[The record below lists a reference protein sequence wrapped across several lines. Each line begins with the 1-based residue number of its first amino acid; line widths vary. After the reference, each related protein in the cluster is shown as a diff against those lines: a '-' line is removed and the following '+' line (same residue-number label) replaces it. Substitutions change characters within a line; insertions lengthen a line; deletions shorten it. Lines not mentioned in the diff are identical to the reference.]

1 MKRVL
6 ILEDDDVVQQFM
18 VKILKMLGAE
28 PVVAGN
34 PQKAEEALSN
44 LENIDLAIVDLILPF
59 ITGWDVIDRIRKS
72 GPAVKNLP
80 IVVLT
85 GAAVSEKEKAKLL
98 AKVDAVVWKGDF
110 ALDEFVG
117 ILKRWL

>member
-28 PVVAGN
+28 PVIAGS

-44 LENIDLAIVDLILPF
+44 LESIDLAIVDLILPF
-59 ITGWDVIDRIRKS
+59 ITGWEVIDRIRKS
-72 GPAVKNLP
+72 GPAVGNIP

-85 GAAVSEKEKAKLL
+85 GASVSEKEKAKLL
-98 AKVDAVVWKGDF
+98 TKVDAVVWKGDF